1 MSKRFRLAIG
11 LTVVTLLVFL
21 SGCASLLNPLH
32 SDPLVTPEAEALST
46 SGVAGSSLN
55 PGERVALRAVQESS
69 YYNEV
74 SASILRRSLPS
85 VSRPTQVAYTVVF
98 SLEPTEEGTSVD
110 GFRIYAYVMF
120 IVDSVT
126 KQVLDAY
133 KATPILSERTLFI
146 ESLARDVTYTQD
158 MAPCV
163 AAELAQART
172 AAEQRVGRD
181 VRVQPKYE
189 CDESLTE
196 PKTVCWC
203 VETVPGHYDDD
214 CLQDCADFCGV
225 FPPPQCAICYASCYV
240 GCWVPEYCIEVECE
254 TIYPC
259 PW

>member
-1 MSKRFRLAIG
+1 MDKRFRLSVG
-11 LTVVTLLVFL
+11 LTAMALLVFL

-32 SDPLVTPEAEALST
+32 SDPLVTPEAEALVT

-74 SASILRRSLPS
+74 SASILQRSLPS
-85 VSRPTQVAYTVVF
+85 VSRPTQATYTVVF
-98 SLEPTEEGTSVD
+98 SLKPAEEGTSVD
-110 GFRIYAYVMF
+110 DFVIYPYVMF

-126 KQVLDAY
+126 KQVLDAC
-133 KATPILSERTLFI
+133 KVTSNLSERTLLV
-146 ESLARDVTYTQD
+146 ESLARDVTYTER
-158 MAPCV
+158 MAPGV
-163 AAELAQART
+163 AAELEQGRV
-172 AAEQRVGRD
+172 AAEQRTGRD

-196 PKTVCWC
+196 PVTVCWC
-203 VETVPGHYDDD
+203 VDEVPGHYDAD

-240 GCWVPEYCIEVECE
+240 GCWVPEYCIEIACQ